1 MYFFLT
7 PKIWGILVIF
17 VKAERGEEGGL
28 LKYISNNGGM
38 FQIGRV
44 TKWFKTLNWNR
55 KVVGSNPTKHSI
67 KPENPT
73 SLQESC

>member
-17 VKAERGEEGGL
+17 VKVERGEEGGL

-55 KVVGSNPTKHSI
+55 KVVGSNPTRHSI
-67 KPENPT
+67 KPENPI